1 MKDSHELNVSKQKV
15 YLYVLGEQLCR
26 RIVRI
31 DFPMITKQPSMCGGW
46 LCPFTSKPR
55 RIALNVNFEMLFS
68 TYNKKK
74 GSHISI
80 SQVQVRN
87 DNSFLLL
94 LRIVIYNMM
103 LNPEN

>member
-1 MKDSHELNVSKQKV
+1 MYWESS
-15 YLYVLGEQLCR
+15 YVGGSF
-26 RIVRI
+26 RI

-74 GSHISI
+74 EAI
-80 SQVQVRN
+80 
-87 DNSFLLL
+87 F
-94 LRIVIYNMM
+94 
-103 LNPEN
+103 